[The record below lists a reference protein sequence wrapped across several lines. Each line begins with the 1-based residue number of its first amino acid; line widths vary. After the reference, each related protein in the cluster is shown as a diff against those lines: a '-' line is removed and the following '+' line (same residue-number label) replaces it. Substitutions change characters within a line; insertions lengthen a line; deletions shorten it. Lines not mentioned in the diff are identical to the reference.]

1 MKNKFALFIFILT
14 IAFAFAF
21 SCSRQEEY
29 YSVEVIDGVRHVH
42 NNAPIW
48 GYSLRISLEFVQKI
62 GDLETEDE
70 NFMLYEPR
78 DVAVDGNGNIYI
90 SDSGNC
96 RIQKYDKHGKYLATF
111 GRRGLGPSEFQM
123 LGLMQVLPDNK
134 IFVSDFYL
142 AKTLVL
148 DPNGK
153 EIRRFSIPDR
163 RIYRFIV
170 MHSGELLSDGYLRS
184 YSENEKE
191 PYIEPLLK
199 VFDEELNVKR
209 EFCDPL
215 DFGDRSYNQTMNTIY
230 YTIDRNDSVFVT
242 FLEQNR
248 IEKYTPEGILVWKAD
263 RLLDYKMSKP
273 KPGRGSGKINYFSK
287 NIAVDGKGRAWVQ
300 TVIKQSSGSS
310 NRDNY
315 IPSKSILEVYENDG
329 TFLCRIPYIDIDKMR
344 TYRIFGDRI
353 FFVDEK
359 TEMAVYEYRIVE
371 K

>member
-1 MKNKFALFIFILT
+1 MKIKLTLFIFILT
-14 IAFAFAF
+14 IAFAF

-29 YSVEVIDGVRHVH
+29 YSVEIIDGVRHVH
-42 NNAPIW
+42 NNATIW
-48 GYSLRISLEFVQKI
+48 GDSLRISLEFVQKI

-78 DVAVDGNGNIYI
+78 DVAVDNDGNIYI
-90 SDSGNC
+90 SDSGNFQ
-96 RIQKYDKHGKYLATF
+96 IQKYDRHGKYLTTI
-111 GRRGLGPSEFQM
+111 GRRGKGPSEFQM
-123 LGLMQVLPDNK
+123 LALLQVLPNNQ
-134 IFVSDFYL
+134 IHASDYL
-142 AKTLVL
+142 FAKTLVL

-153 EIRRFSIPDR
+153 EIRRFSIPDI

-273 KPGRGSGKINYFSK
+273 KPGRGNGKINYFSK

-300 TVIKQSSGSS
+300 TITKQSVGSM
-310 NRDNY
+310 NRDDY
-315 IPSKSILEVYENDG
+315 IPSKSVLEVYENDG
-329 TFLCRIPYIDIDKMR
+329 ILLCRIPYIDIDKMR
-344 TYRIFGDRI
+344 TYRIFGDRM